1 MANPK
6 NRTSRTHRD
15 QRRASSWRLSPPSLA
30 ECPQCHET
38 KMPHRICPSCGYYR
52 GREIVKQEKAAK

>member
-30 ECPQCHET
+30 ECPQCHGT

-52 GREIVKQEKAAK
+52 GREIVKQEKEAK